1 MAKPKPIQP
10 VQVEE
15 NSFLVGQLCAL
26 CHAEIRP
33 GDVLVI
39 CPEDETRHH
48 VACWEANNNQCV
60 SLGCPGRGKPGR
72 QTISSNQIQ
81 EVEAEAITI
90 GEQDPLLDPAN
101 LPKALREPRRPKKD
115 PVYCLYRA
123 AVFLIILILVLSL
136 VVIPCLTFLFILAD

>member
-1 MAKPKPIQP
+1 MAKPKPIHR

-33 GDVLVI
+33 EDVLII
-39 CPEDETRHH
+39 CPEDGTRHH
-48 VACWEANNNQCV
+48 LACWEANNNQCV
-60 SLGCPGRGKPGR
+60 SLGCLGRGKPS
-72 QTISSNQIQ
+72 QKTISSNQIQ
-81 EVEAEAITI
+81 EVEAEPITI

-115 PVYCLYRA
+115 PVYFLYNA
-123 AVFLIILILVLSL
+123 AVFLIIMILILSL
-136 VVIPCLTFLFILAD
+136 VVVPCLTFLFILAN